1 MTTVKTP
8 KLRLRAR
15 EWIAGDTWQWVCD
28 CDLRQLFRLGTSRTI
43 QIEISSTRLRGG
55 YAFWF
60 RWADICLYP
69 PCRRV
74 CWGTTRKECLARRSD
89 LYVSLT
95 NLLRRGLRVGKKP
108 TKLYVR
114 LLLLTGRDAEGE

>member
-1 MTTVKTP
+1 MKTVLTP
-8 KLRLRAR
+8 KLRLRAGDW
-15 EWIAGDTWQWVCD
+15 EAGDTWRWVCD
-28 CDLRQLFRLGTSRTI
+28 CDLRQLFRLGTSKTI
-43 QIEISSTRLRGG
+43 QIEISSTRLMGG

-69 PCRRV
+69 PSWRV
-74 CWGTTRKECLARRSD
+74 CWGTTRRECLVHRAD

-95 NLLRRGLRVGKKP
+95 NLLRRCLKVRKTP

-114 LLLLTGRDAEGE
+114 LWLLTGEDAQDD